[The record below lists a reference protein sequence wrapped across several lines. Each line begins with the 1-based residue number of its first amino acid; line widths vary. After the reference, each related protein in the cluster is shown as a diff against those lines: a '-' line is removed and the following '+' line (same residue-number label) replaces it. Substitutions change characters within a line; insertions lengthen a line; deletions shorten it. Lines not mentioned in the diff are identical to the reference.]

1 MNTPVLILGAGQ
13 AAITLA
19 RELRKLDAE
28 LPLTVVTADGGGFY
42 SKPSLSNALL
52 LKRSPEQLLQ
62 TPRDVLAGQLKA
74 EIRAGVTVHGID
86 AAAHRIDTTAGSFDY
101 GRLVLAVGAHPI
113 RLPLAGDGA
122 AEVLSVNH
130 LDDYTLFRQRLEG
143 ARRVAILG
151 AGLIGCEFANDI
163 VATGRQVT
171 VLDLAPQALG
181 RLLPPGS
188 AAFFRQRLEAA
199 GVEFH
204 FGVSAA
210 RVDKVP
216 GGYRITDNTGAEV
229 EADLVVSAV
238 GLKPAVELAQSAGLA
253 VNRGIQVNTLLASSA
268 ADIYALGD
276 CAEVQGLV
284 LPFVLP
290 IMQQARALAKTLAGN
305 PTAVTYPAM
314 PVVVKTPACPTVVCT
329 PPAGAEGT
337 WQEEVGPEGVT
348 ARYQDA
354 QGRLLGF
361 ALLGDTVSARQTL
374 AAQVP
379 AWI

>member
-19 RELRKLDAE
+19 RELRKLDAG
-28 LPLTVVTADGGGFY
+28 LPLMLVTADGGGFY

-52 LKRSPEQLLQ
+52 LKRDPEQLLQ
-62 TPRDVLAGQLKA
+62 TPREVLAGQLKA
-74 EIRAGVTVHGID
+74 EIHAGVKVHAID
-86 AAAHRIDTTAGSFDY
+86 AAAHRIDTTAGSLDY

-122 AEVLSVNH
+122 DDVLSVNH
-130 LDDYTLFRQRLEG
+130 LDDYTVFRQRLEG
-143 ARRVAILG
+143 ARRVVILG

-181 RLLPPGS
+181 RLLPPKS
-188 AAFFRQRLEAA
+188 ADFFRRRLETA
-199 GVEFH
+199 GIVFH
-204 FGVSAA
+204 FGISAA

-216 GGYRITDNTGAEV
+216 GSYRITDNTGAEV

-314 PVVVKTPACPTVVCT
+314 PVVVKTPACPTVVCP

-337 WQEEVGPEGVT
+337 WQEEVGAEGVT